1 MTTKETQLKQDIV
14 TMTRAA
20 NQIAMNPLDPGED
33 VIEEY
38 LSARQR
44 LRQGENYRRSNH
56 TYSV

>member
-1 MTTKETQLKQDIV
+1 
-14 TMTRAA
+14 MTRAA